1 MLVLDVLGDS
11 ITTLKRM
18 CNLTLLA
25 PQPNLAVTRFWPDQ
39 IAEGKPVG
47 EHYAGGKTRGSI
59 LNPAGASK
67 RSRIPSLSVFR

>member
-1 MLVLDVLGDS
+1 MLVLDILGDS

-25 PQPNLAVTRFWPDQ
+25 PQPNLAVTRFWPDL

-47 EHYAGGKTRGSI
+47 EHYDRPVEKRGV
-59 LNPAGASK
+59 
-67 RSRIPSLSVFR
+67 RS

>member
-25 PQPNLAVTRFWPDQ
+25 PQPNLAVTRFWPDLLQ
-39 IAEGKPVG
+39 KVSQSENIKIGPWEK
-47 EHYAGGKTRGSI
+47 RGV
-59 LNPAGASK
+59 
-67 RSRIPSLSVFR
+67 RS